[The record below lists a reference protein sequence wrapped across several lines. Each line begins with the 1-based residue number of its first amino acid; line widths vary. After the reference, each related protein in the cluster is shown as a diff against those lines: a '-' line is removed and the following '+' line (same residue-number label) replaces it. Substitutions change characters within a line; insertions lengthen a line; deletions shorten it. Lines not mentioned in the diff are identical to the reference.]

1 MRRARSA
8 ALIVLVT
15 AGTLP
20 VAAEVLKDGRAL
32 NPTSPLAKYLFS
44 QEFLREMY
52 EAAVKMDR
60 ALGIA
65 CTDQYTIRPVDL
77 FVVDPIDFPEGATH
91 AASGEWVQRYDAV
104 RCATTKRFNM
114 IFEVQ
119 PDGTTHSRMLL
130 PGNTMASLR
139 LMLEAIPGVG
149 AAASAELGKDCRDTM
164 IADTKVAQGP
174 HRFFEGGKAFEG
186 VWIENWTVQG
196 CGKTMVAR
204 IRFIPDGKNGTHF
217 TILK

>member
-1 MRRARSA
+1 
-8 ALIVLVT
+8 
-15 AGTLP
+15 
-20 VAAEVLKDGRAL
+20 
-32 NPTSPLAKYLFS
+32 LFS
-44 QEFLREMY
+44 QDFLREMY

-60 ALGIA
+60 ALGTA
-65 CTDQYTIRPVDL
+65 CTEQYTIQPVNL
-77 FVVDPIDFPEGATH
+77 FVVHPIDFPEGATH
-91 AASGEWVQRYDAV
+91 AVSGEWVQRYDAV

-114 IFEVQ
+114 IFAVQ

-149 AAASAELGKDCRDTM
+149 AAASAELGKDCRETM
-164 IADTKVAQGP
+164 IADTTVAQGP
-174 HRFFEGGKAFEG
+174 HTFFEGGKSFEG

-204 IRFIPDGKNGTHF
+204 VRFIPDGKNGTHF